1 MQNEET
7 KQWFQEPVRLMRKKL
22 LPKVPGPVKK
32 QIEGE
37 IERLEDIFLDNRS
50 PRFVIV
56 GRRGAGKS
64 TFINA
69 VFQAPA
75 ADVGSVKAQTGRG
88 IWHSFQKD
96 DAASGAMDILDTR
109 GIGEGSRPEETA
121 ETEDSLAEVKHSLDE
136 QCPDVFLFLV
146 KAKEVDARIQEDI
159 DQLQELRAHV
169 ERVHQYVPPV
179 IGIVTQVDELDPVY
193 DTEPPFEKEKRTN
206 IDHASSHLEDKLRD
220 QIEGVIQVFPVCAYI
235 AFKDGEIVYDRRWN
249 MEETLH
255 YLLNHLPGSTWLQWA
270 KITQAAEIQRS
281 IARSIGKSA
290 ALINGGFGAQPVPVA
305 DMPVITGVQ
314 ISMITSIAYIS
325 GRDLN
330 RKSIFEFIGA
340 LGINVGAAYAFR
352 QAARSLSKVVFPG
365 AGHVIS
371 GTVASAA
378 TWSLCRAAIAYFID
392 RKSADQAK
400 LIFEQTRQ
408 EEEPPQT

>member
-7 KQWFQEPVRLMRKKL
+7 KQWLQEPVRLMRNKL

-37 IERLEDIFLDNRS
+37 IERLEDIFLDYRS
-50 PRFVIV
+50 PRFAIV

-69 VFQAPA
+69 VFQEPA
-75 ADVGSVKAQTGRG
+75 AKTGSVKAQTGRG
-88 IWHSFQKD
+88 VWHSFHKD
-96 DAASGAMDILDTR
+96 NAASGAMDILDTR
-109 GIGEGSRPEETA
+109 GIGEGSHPEEEA
-121 ETEDSLAEVKHSLDE
+121 DEADSLEETKRSLRE
-136 QCPDVFLFLV
+136 KSPDVFLFLV

-159 DQLQELRAHV
+159 DQLQELRAYV
-169 ERVHQYVPPV
+169 EDVHQYVPPV
-179 IGIVTQVDELDPVY
+179 IGIVTQVDELDPVH
-193 DTEPPFEKEKRTN
+193 DTEPPYEVEKRNN
-206 IDHASSHLEDKLRD
+206 IDHAASHLEDKLKD
-220 QIEGVIQVFPVCAYI
+220 QIEGVIQVFPVCAYL

-255 YLLNHLPGSTWLQWA
+255 YLLDHLPGSTWLQWA

-290 ALINGGFGAQPVPVA
+290 SLINGGFGAQPVPIA

-330 RKSIFEFIGA
+330 RKSILEFLGA
-340 LGINVGAAYAFR
+340 LGINIGAAYAFR

-371 GTVASAA
+371 GTIASAA
-378 TWSLCRAAIAYFID
+378 TWSLCKAAIAYFID
-392 RKSADQAK
+392 RQSAEQAK
-400 LIFEQTRQ
+400 KIFEKTRR
-408 EEEPPQT
+408 EEEPPQN